1 MGDDWK
7 NLNVNESQK
16 KNCHSLK
23 RWLVSTSFLLFI
35 FNIWKF
41 TNTPGSEIPV
51 LSLLFNMILYLGII
65 IFIIH
70 KNKFILD
77 ISTFLQSSIDK

>member
-7 NLNVNESQK
+7 NLNKNDSQK
-16 KNCHSLK
+16 MHGHLLK
-23 RWLVSTSFLLFI
+23 KWLVSASFLLFI

-41 TNTPGSEIPV
+41 INTPGSEIPV

>member
-1 MGDDWK
+1 MGEDFK
-7 NLNVNESQK
+7 NLSENDSQK
-16 KNCHSLK
+16 KHGRSLK
-23 RWLVSTSFLLFI
+23 RWLVSVSFLLFI

-41 TNTPGSEIPV
+41 INTSGTEIPV

-77 ISTFLQSSIDK
+77 ISTFVQSSIDK

>member
-35 FNIWKF
+35 CNIWKF
-41 TNTPGSEIPV
+41 LNNPGSEIPV
-51 LSLLFNMILYLGII
+51 LSLLFNMILYYIWE
-65 IFIIH
+65 
-70 KNKFILD
+70 
-77 ISTFLQSSIDK
+77 

>member
-16 KNCHSLK
+16 KNGHSLK

-35 FNIWKF
+35 FNIYKF
-41 TNTPGSEIPV
+41 LNTPGSEIPV
-51 LSLLFNMILYLGII
+51 LFNMILYLGII

-77 ISTFLQSSIDK
+77 YSTYLQSSINK

>member
-1 MGDDWK
+1 MGEDFK
-7 NLNVNESQK
+7 NLSEIDSQK
-16 KNCHSLK
+16 KHGRSLK
-23 RWLVSTSFLLFI
+23 RWLVSVSFLLFI

-41 TNTPGSEIPV
+41 INTPGSEIPV

-70 KNKFILD
+70 KNKYILD

>member
-7 NLNVNESQK
+7 NLNQNDSQK
-16 KNCHSLK
+16 KHGYSIK
-23 RWLVSTSFLLFI
+23 RWLVSASFLLFI

-41 TNTPGSEIPV
+41 INTPRSEIPL
-51 LSLLFNMILYLGII
+51 LSLLFNMIIYLPII

-70 KNKFILD
+70 NNEL
-77 ISTFLQSSIDK
+77 TFGYYKIIRFQIDK

>member
-1 MGDDWK
+1 MGEDFK
-7 NLNVNESQK
+7 NLSENDSQK
-16 KNCHSLK
+16 KHGRSLK
-23 RWLVSTSFLLFI
+23 RWLVSVSFLLFI

-41 TNTPGSEIPV
+41 LNTPGSEIPV

-77 ISTFLQSSIDK
+77 ISTFVQSSIDK

>member
-1 MGDDWK
+1 MGEDFK
-7 NLNVNESQK
+7 NLSKNDSQK
-16 KNCHSLK
+16 KHGRSLK
-23 RWLVSTSFLLFI
+23 RWLVSVSFLLFI
-35 FNIWKF
+35 FNIWKYL
-41 TNTPGSEIPV
+41 NTPGSEIPV

-70 KNKFILD
+70 KNKYILD

>member
-7 NLNVNESQK
+7 NLNKNDSPK
-16 KNCHSLK
+16 KHGHSVK
-23 RWLVSTSFLLFI
+23 RWLVSASFLLFI

-41 TNTPGSEIPV
+41 INTPGSQISV
-51 LSLLFNMILYLGII
+51 LFLLFNMILYFGII

-70 KNKFILD
+70 RKKFIFD
-77 ISTFLQSSIDK
+77 YSEFLQSSIDK